1 MYAPASFKA
10 ARRETPAGR
19 LFSGVDFSG
28 EIPYHR
34 SILSSA
40 VRCGKW
46 SEQDSREELLIL
58 SARRPSA
65 SPAPPAGSRGWQNWY
80 SGKMEESG
88 FDEVQTDRCG
98 SVLGRIRGRRP
109 PSNEQGILLEVRR
122 FAPAAF
128 DISAADQLLRGCAAR
143 RKAAPKA
150 VFIKS

>member
-46 SEQDSREELLIL
+46 SEQDSREELLI
-58 SARRPSA
+58 PSA
-65 SPAPPAGSRGWQNWY
+65 EETVRIPGPSGREQGVAELVQWEDGGIRLRRGPDRPLRQRAGA
-80 SGKMEESG
+80 
-88 FDEVQTDRCG
+88 D
-98 SVLGRIRGRRP
+98 RGRRP
-109 PSNEQGILLEVRR
+109 PPVWAGPLR
-122 FAPAAF
+122 AF
-128 DISAADQLLRGCAAR
+128 RDSRLSGCAAR

>member
-98 SVLGRIRGRRP
+98 SVLGRIRGRR
-109 PSNEQGILLEVRR
+109 
-122 FAPAAF
+122 APYGRGPLRAF
-128 DISAADQLLRGCAAR
+128 RDSRLSGCAAR

>member
-46 SEQDSREELLIL
+46 SEQDSREELLIP

-98 SVLGRIRGRRP
+98 GPRPYGRGPLR
-109 PSNEQGILLEVRR
+109 
-122 FAPAAF
+122 AF
-128 DISAADQLLRGCAAR
+128 RDSRLSGCAAR

>member
-19 LFSGVDFSG
+19 FFSGVDFSG

-34 SILSSA
+34 SIVSSA

-46 SEQDSREELLIL
+46 SEQDSREELLIP

-98 SVLGRIRGRRP
+98 SVLGGSGAGGPRPYGRGP
-109 PSNEQGILLEVRR
+109 LG
-122 FAPAAF
+122 AF
-128 DISAADQLLRGCAAR
+128 GDSRLSGCAAR

>member
-34 SILSSA
+34 SIVSSA

-46 SEQDSREELLIL
+46 SEQDSREELLIP

-80 SGKMEESG
+80 SGTMEESG

-98 SVLGRIRGRRP
+98 SVLGRIRGGGRSVRSEIPVCPAVPPGGRRH
-109 PSNEQGILLEVRR
+109 
-122 FAPAAF
+122 
-128 DISAADQLLRGCAAR
+128 
-143 RKAAPKA
+143 RKR
-150 VFIKS
+150 SS

>member
-10 ARRETPAGR
+10 ARRETPAVR
-19 LFSGVDFSG
+19 FFSGVDFSG

-98 SVLGRIRGRRP
+98 SVLGRIRGRRMGGGRSVRSEIPVCPAVP
-109 PSNEQGILLEVRR
+109 PGGRR
-122 FAPAAF
+122 H
-128 DISAADQLLRGCAAR
+128 
-143 RKAAPKA
+143 RKR
-150 VFIKS
+150 SS

>member
-34 SILSSA
+34 SIVSSA

-46 SEQDSREELLIL
+46 SEQDSREELLIP

-98 SVLGRIRGRRP
+98 SVLGRIRGGGRSVRSEIPVCPAVPPGGRRH
-109 PSNEQGILLEVRR
+109 
-122 FAPAAF
+122 
-128 DISAADQLLRGCAAR
+128 
-143 RKAAPKA
+143 RKR
-150 VFIKS
+150 SS

>member
-46 SEQDSREELLIL
+46 SEQDSREELLIP

-109 PSNEQGILLEVRR
+109 PPGRGPLR
-122 FAPAAF
+122 AF
-128 DISAADQLLRGCAAR
+128 RDSRLSGCAAR

>member
-46 SEQDSREELLIL
+46 SEQDSREELLIP

-65 SPAPPAGSRGWQNWY
+65 SPAPPAGSRGVAELVQWEDGGIRLRRGPDRPLRQRA
-80 SGKMEESG
+80 GAAPCVQRFPFVRLCRPAEGGTESG
-88 FDEVQTDRCG
+88 
-98 SVLGRIRGRRP
+98 LHK
-109 PSNEQGILLEVRR
+109 ILRS
-122 FAPAAF
+122 FP
-128 DISAADQLLRGCAAR
+128 
-143 RKAAPKA
+143 
-150 VFIKS
+150 VFY

>member
-46 SEQDSREELLIL
+46 SEQDSREELLIP

-65 SPAPPAGSRGWQNWY
+65 SPAPPAGSRGVA
-80 SGKMEESG
+80 EL
-88 FDEVQTDRCG
+88 VQWEDGGIRLRRGPDRPLRQRAG
-98 SVLGRIRGRRP
+98 ADPGPLR
-109 PSNEQGILLEVRR
+109 
-122 FAPAAF
+122 AF
-128 DISAADQLLRGCAAR
+128 RDSRLSGCAAR

>member
-10 ARRETPAGR
+10 PPRGKPPRGGFFGGGF
-19 LFSGVDFSG
+19 LG

-46 SEQDSREELLIL
+46 SEQDSREELLIP

-109 PSNEQGILLEVRR
+109 PPVWAG
-122 FAPAAF
+122 
-128 DISAADQLLRGCAAR
+128 
-143 RKAAPKA
+143 AAPCVQRFPFVRLCRPAEGGTESGLHKILRSFP
-150 VFIKS
+150 VFY

>member
-19 LFSGVDFSG
+19 FFSGVDFSG

-80 SGKMEESG
+80 SRKMEESG

-98 SVLGRIRGRRP
+98 SVLSDPGQAAPARMGGGRSVRSEIPVCPAVPPGGRRH
-109 PSNEQGILLEVRR
+109 
-122 FAPAAF
+122 
-128 DISAADQLLRGCAAR
+128 
-143 RKAAPKA
+143 RKR
-150 VFIKS
+150 SS

>member
-19 LFSGVDFSG
+19 FFSGVDFSG

-46 SEQDSREELLIL
+46 SEQDSREELLIP

-65 SPAPPAGSRGWQNWY
+65 APAPPAGSRGWQNWY

-109 PSNEQGILLEVRR
+109 PPVWAG
-122 FAPAAF
+122 
-128 DISAADQLLRGCAAR
+128 
-143 RKAAPKA
+143 AAPCVQRFPFVRLCRPAEGGTESGLHKILRSFP
-150 VFIKS
+150 VFY

>member
-1 MYAPASFKA
+1 MRLRPSK
-10 ARRETPAGR
+10 PAGR

-46 SEQDSREELLIL
+46 SEQDSREELLIP

-65 SPAPPAGSRGWQNWY
+65 SPALPAGSRGWQNWY

-98 SVLGRIRGRRP
+98 SVLER
-109 PSNEQGILLEVRR
+109 
-122 FAPAAF
+122 AF
-128 DISAADQLLRGCAAR
+128 GDSRLSGCAAR

>member
-46 SEQDSREELLIL
+46 SEQDSREELLIP

-65 SPAPPAGSRGWQNWY
+65 SPAPPAGSRGVA
-80 SGKMEESG
+80 EL
-88 FDEVQTDRCG
+88 VQWEDGGIRLRRGPDRPLRKRAG
-98 SVLGRIRGRRP
+98 ADPGQAAPARMGGGRSVRSEIPVCPAVPPGGRRH
-109 PSNEQGILLEVRR
+109 
-122 FAPAAF
+122 
-128 DISAADQLLRGCAAR
+128 
-143 RKAAPKA
+143 RKR
-150 VFIKS
+150 SS

>member
-46 SEQDSREELLIL
+46 SEQDSREELLIP

-65 SPAPPAGSRGWQNWY
+65 SPAPPAGSRGVA
-80 SGKMEESG
+80 EL
-88 FDEVQTDRCG
+88 VQWEDGGIRLRRGPDRPLRQRAG
-98 SVLGRIRGRRP
+98 ADPGGPLR
-109 PSNEQGILLEVRR
+109 
-122 FAPAAF
+122 AF
-128 DISAADQLLRGCAAR
+128 RDSRLSGCAAR

>member
-46 SEQDSREELLIL
+46 SEQDSREELLIP

-98 SVLGRIRGRRP
+98 SVLGRIRG
-109 PSNEQGILLEVRR
+109 QA
-122 FAPAAF
+122 APARMGGGRSVRSEIPVCPAVPP
-128 DISAADQLLRGCAAR
+128 GGR
-143 RKAAPKA
+143 RHRKR
-150 VFIKS
+150 SS

>member
-10 ARRETPAGR
+10 APPVTTPAR
-19 LFSGVDFSG
+19 RFCRVDFSR
-28 EIPYHR
+28 EIPDQR
-34 SILSSA
+34 SMIIIA

-98 SVLGRIRGRRP
+98 SVLGPLR
-109 PSNEQGILLEVRR
+109 
-122 FAPAAF
+122 AF
-128 DISAADQLLRGCAAR
+128 RDSRLSGCAAR

>member
-19 LFSGVDFSG
+19 FFSGVDFSG

-80 SGKMEESG
+80 SRKMEESG

-98 SVLGRIRGRRP
+98 SVLGRIRGGGRSVRSEIPVCPAVPPGGRRH
-109 PSNEQGILLEVRR
+109 
-122 FAPAAF
+122 
-128 DISAADQLLRGCAAR
+128 
-143 RKAAPKA
+143 RKR
-150 VFIKS
+150 SS

>member
-46 SEQDSREELLIL
+46 SEQDSREELLIP

-65 SPAPPAGSRGWQNWY
+65 SPALPAGSRGWQNWY

-88 FDEVQTDRCG
+88 FDGGR
-98 SVLGRIRGRRP
+98 SVRSEIPVCPAVPPGGRRH
-109 PSNEQGILLEVRR
+109 
-122 FAPAAF
+122 
-128 DISAADQLLRGCAAR
+128 
-143 RKAAPKA
+143 RKR
-150 VFIKS
+150 SS

>member
-1 MYAPASFKA
+1 M
-10 ARRETPAGR
+10 R
-19 LFSGVDFSG
+19 LRPSKPPGGKLPPGGFFPGLFSG

-46 SEQDSREELLIL
+46 SERQPEELLIP

-88 FDEVQTDRCG
+88 FDEVQTEPLRQRAGADPGAGGPRPY
-98 SVLGRIRGRRP
+98 GRGPLR
-109 PSNEQGILLEVRR
+109 
-122 FAPAAF
+122 AF
-128 DISAADQLLRGCAAR
+128 GDSRLSGCAAR

>member
-46 SEQDSREELLIL
+46 SEPVSYTHLRAHETRSNLVCRLLLEKIFFNDT
-58 SARRPSA
+58 ATTEIYTR
-65 SPAPPAGSRGWQNWY
+65 
-80 SGKMEESG
+80 KI
-88 FDEVQTDRCG
+88 VG
-98 SVLGRIRGRRP
+98 SVRC
-109 PSNEQGILLEVRR
+109 V
-122 FAPAAF
+122 
-128 DISAADQLLRGCAAR
+128 
-143 RKAAPKA
+143 
-150 VFIKS
+150 